1 MRAIDFEPTNGK
13 EPPQVRPGDHNGS
26 SETLDID
33 QMIPVQTIRHKDKAR
48 HADHQ
53 VQRETYEAIVIDR
66 DNRIVNGHHRYDALI
81 RAGEKVAR
89 VYKMLRSINELD

>member
-13 EPPQVRPGDHNGS
+13 EPPQVKPGEYNGS
-26 SETLDID
+26 YETLDVD
-33 QMIPVQTIRHKDKAR
+33 QLIPVQTIRHKDKAIK
-48 HADHQ
+48 ADHK
-53 VQRETYEAIVIDR
+53 VQRETYEPIVIDR

-89 VYKMLRSINELD
+89 VYKMLRSIKELD